1 MARPLKRTVDY
12 FPHFVN
18 AGKTLLILQ
27 NEFGNDGYAF
37 WFKLLALLCKTDGQV
52 YDYNNLASWR
62 LLLAETNVSEDIANK
77 ILQLLADIE
86 AIDPELYLSKI
97 IWVQNLVDNL
107 ADVYTRRRNGF
118 VPSRPVTTASYCLSC
133 GINLSGKR
141 GGAKYCSDNCRQR
154 GKRVTDKRDT
164 KKGLMSTETQIMS
177 TETPVETV
185 IDNINPVNVSRNP
198 QTILDH
204 TILDHT
210 ILDHTILD
218 HTKPEDIC
226 ARFEIFWKAY
236 PKKKSKGQ
244 AEKAFRKIKPDEQ
257 LLATMLAT
265 IERAKKSADWLKESG
280 KYIPYPATWLNARGW
295 EDEISEE
302 ARNEEEREPHQW
314 L

>member
-86 AIDPELYLSKI
+86 AIDPELYLAKI

-118 VPSRPVTTASYCLSC
+118 VPSRPV
-133 GINLSGKR
+133 
-141 GGAKYCSDNCRQR
+141 
-154 GKRVTDKRDT
+154 
-164 KKGLMSTETQIMS
+164 
-177 TETPVETV
+177 
-185 IDNINPVNVSRNP
+185 IDNINPVNVSRKP
-198 QTILDH
+198 QTILDQ
-204 TILDHT
+204 TR
-210 ILDHTILD
+210 LD

>member
-86 AIDPELYLSKI
+86 AIDPELYLAKI

-118 VPSRPVTTASYCLSC
+118 VPSRPV
-133 GINLSGKR
+133 
-141 GGAKYCSDNCRQR
+141 
-154 GKRVTDKRDT
+154 
-164 KKGLMSTETQIMS
+164 
-177 TETPVETV
+177 
-185 IDNINPVNVSRNP
+185 IDNINPVNVSKNP
-198 QTILDH
+198 QTILDQ
-204 TILDHT
+204 TILDQT
-210 ILDHTILD
+210 RPD
-218 HTKPEDIC
+218 HTKPEGDIH
-226 ARFEIFWKAY
+226 AQKFDTFWKAY

-257 LLATMLAT
+257 LLAIMLAT

>member
-86 AIDPELYLSKI
+86 AIDPELYLAKI

-118 VPSRPVTTASYCLSC
+118 VPSRPV
-133 GINLSGKR
+133 
-141 GGAKYCSDNCRQR
+141 
-154 GKRVTDKRDT
+154 
-164 KKGLMSTETQIMS
+164 
-177 TETPVETV
+177 
-185 IDNINPVNVSRNP
+185 IDNINPVNVSKNP
-198 QTILDH
+198 QTILDQ
-204 TILDHT
+204 TILDQT
-210 ILDHTILD
+210 RPD
-218 HTKPEDIC
+218 HTKPEGDIH
-226 ARFEIFWKAY
+226 AQKSVKKQISSDKFDTFWKAY
-236 PKKKSKGQ
+236 PKKRAKGE
-244 AEKAFRKIKPDEQ
+244 AEKAFAKINPDKE
-257 LLATMLAT
+257 LLAVILKA
-265 IERAKKSADWLKESG
+265 IEQAKMTRQWLENNG
-280 KYIPYPATWLNARGW
+280 EYIPHPATWLNRKG
-295 EDEISEE
+295 
-302 ARNEEEREPHQW
+302 
-314 L
+314 